1 MSDIK
6 RNGTV
11 QHDVIQRYC
20 PKRGENVVML
30 RTFGETP
37 RLQCMGYDN
46 CDLQKDPFC
55 GGEAI
60 AAESKSQKTM

>member
-1 MSDIK
+1 MSEK
-6 RNGTV
+6 KYNGTV

-20 PKRGENVVML
+20 PKRGDNVVML

-46 CDLQKDPFC
+46 CDLPKDPFC
-55 GGEAI
+55 GGE
-60 AAESKSQKTM
+60 ESGSENKSGKTT